1 MYCESDGWLV
11 EVEWVEEQGDAGL
24 SVGSRAGIRPTGAGG
39 AFGASLSTVCE
50 EKR

>member
-11 EVEWVEEQGDAGL
+11 EVEWVEEQGDAGV

-39 AFGASLSTVCE
+39 GVRGVAIDGL
-50 EKR
+50 